1 MNNLIKNLA
10 YCERPYEKALEHG
23 ISTLSDAE
31 LLAVLLRNGTKETS
45 SIDLANILLNT
56 HYLHKGIMSLNYLRR
71 EDLTS
76 IKGIGDT
83 KATQI
88 MAIGEIA
95 YRINMQRAKENISFY
110 SPESIAKYY
119 IEKCKFLTKER
130 TYLMMFSTRQML
142 IKEIMLSE
150 GTINQSIVSPRE
162 IFIEALKYEAV
173 YIILIHNHPSGNPS
187 PSEADIKITKR
198 IKEAGRLIDIN
209 LCDHI
214 IIGNGTYVSMLE
226 KGYFD
231 EI

>member
-1 MNNLIKNLA
+1 
-10 YCERPYEKALEHG
+10 
-23 ISTLSDAE
+23 
-31 LLAVLLRNGTKETS
+31 
-45 SIDLANILLNT
+45 
-56 HYLHKGIMSLNYLRR
+56 
-71 EDLTS
+71 
-76 IKGIGDT
+76 
-83 KATQI
+83 
-88 MAIGEIA
+88 
-95 YRINMQRAKENISFY
+95 
-110 SPESIAKYY
+110 
-119 IEKCKFLTKER
+119 
-130 TYLMMFSTRQML
+130 MMFSTRQML